1 MAGGTVEA
9 IFFHAEL
16 EGVIERADEVRA
28 APGEGIDGDHYDDLT
43 LFEAEAVE
51 GLRADTGID
60 LGPGEI
66 RRNVQTR
73 GVSLNDL
80 VGHRFRVGG
89 VECYGD
95 ERCDPCRHL
104 EKLTKPGVLRG
115 LVDRGGL
122 RATILQAGEIRVGD
136 EVEDLGPAVHP
147 STEDGSGGGRAVPG
161 RSE

>member
-1 MAGGTVEA
+1 VPGGTVEA
-9 IFFHAEL
+9 IFFHAEE
-16 EGVIERADEVRA
+16 EGPIQSADQVRA
-28 APGEGIDGDHYDDLT
+28 APGEGIDGDYYGDLT

-60 LGPGEI
+60 LGPGQI

-73 GVSLNDL
+73 GIALNDL
-80 VGHRFRVGG
+80 VGHRFRVGT
-89 VECYGD
+89 VECFGD

-104 EKLTKPGVLRG
+104 EGLTEPGVLRG

-136 EVEDLGPAVHP
+136 GVEDLGLAEHV
-147 STEDGSGGGRAVPG
+147 SS
-161 RSE
+161 

>member
-1 MAGGTVEA
+1 VAGTVEA
-9 IFFHAEL
+9 IFFHAEE
-16 EGVIERADEVRA
+16 EGPIEGADHVRA
-28 APGEGIDGDHYDDLT
+28 APGAGIDGDYYGDLT

-73 GVSLNDL
+73 GVALNDL
-80 VGHRFRVGG
+80 VGHRFRVGS

-104 EKLTKPGVLRG
+104 ERLTEPGVLKG
-115 LVDRGGL
+115 LVNRGGL
-122 RATILQAGEIRVGD
+122 RASILQAGEIRVGD
-136 EVEDLGPAVHP
+136 RIEDLGIAEHT
-147 STEDGSGGGRAVPG
+147 ST
-161 RSE
+161 